1 MRLKSTISAL
11 IVSVGPALSFDLS
24 DKTYIGLDKPSIQSA
39 FSCAPSFLILGG
51 KSRLICNNND
61 TGSLTFILSNNKAVS
76 VDINP
81 SNPTLTS
88 KEATSLLQSQCIE
101 AEDNTS
107 FICND
112 GIQASVV
119 DRGFAVM
126 INLCSQ
132 GHCWEPAVV
141 VRVLMLCLMSKY
153 QTEFTIR
160 WHDV

>member
-1 MRLKSTISAL
+1 MIYYTCQAFVLYNHTKRNHCIMMRLFISA
-11 IVSVGPALSFDLS
+11 IAFSMSVGPALSFDLN
-24 DKTYIGLDKPSIQSA
+24 DTTYIGLDKPSIQSA

-51 KSRLICNNND
+51 KSRLICNEKD

-76 VDINP
+76 VDISP
-81 SNPTLTS
+81 SNPPLTS

-101 AEDNTS
+101 AEDNNS

-132 GHCWEPAVV
+132 GHC
-141 VRVLMLCLMSKY
+141 
-153 QTEFTIR
+153 
-160 WHDV
+160 

>member
-1 MRLKSTISAL
+1 MILRSAISAL

-51 KSRLICNNND
+51 KSRLICNDND

-76 VDINP
+76 VDISP
-81 SNPTLTS
+81 SNPPLTS

-119 DRGFAVM
+119 DLGFAVM

-132 GHCWEPAVV
+132 GHC
-141 VRVLMLCLMSKY
+141 
-153 QTEFTIR
+153 
-160 WHDV
+160 